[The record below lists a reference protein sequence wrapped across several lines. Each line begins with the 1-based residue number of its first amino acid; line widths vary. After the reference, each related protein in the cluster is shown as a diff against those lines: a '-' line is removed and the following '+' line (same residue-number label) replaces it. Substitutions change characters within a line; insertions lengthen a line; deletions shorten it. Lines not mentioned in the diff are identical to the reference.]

1 MSHLKPVETS
11 TPNAEPVAVIERDQP
26 ALEAKRRFNDGIA
39 QDYLNRN
46 ALRRYF
52 HDELLKQLRFL
63 VPPGAS
69 VLEVGCGVGTLLGD
83 LEPTRGLG
91 IDFSPEMIRT
101 ARQEH
106 PELEFRVADA
116 HTLEIHETFDFV
128 ILSNLVG
135 ELIDI
140 QQVLSRLPQVC
151 HDRTRIILTH
161 YNYLWAPLVRFAERL
176 GLKPQQPEQN
186 WLEID
191 DLSNLLELSGLE
203 TVRGS
208 NHVLSPVPLPL
219 IGEMINGY
227 LGNMPLINRLC
238 INHLVVARPRPE
250 SIDRDSLSVSV
261 VVACKDE
268 RGNIEQIF
276 RKTPKMGRGT
286 ELIFVDGHSED
297 GTVEEIERCIGRL
310 EELNPELDSAR
321 VFTQP
326 GTGKGDAVRLGFAEA
341 TGDVLMILDADITV
355 RPEDLPKFFDALV
368 TGKGEFINGSRLVY
382 PMEDQA
388 MRLLNML
395 ANHFF
400 GWAFSWLLD
409 QQLTDT
415 LCGTKVL
422 FRRDYEAI
430 EDGRAFF
437 GDFDPFGDFDLL
449 FGAAKLNLKIREVP
463 IRYRNREYGDIKIS
477 RFKHGLLL
485 LRMSALGF
493 RRFKLLRQSGK

>member
-1 MSHLKPVETS
+1 MTQLKSVEPLS
-11 TPNAEPVAVIERDQP
+11 TNAEPSGVIQRDQP
-26 ALEAKRRFNDGIA
+26 TLEAKRRFNDGIA
-39 QDYLNRN
+39 HEYLRRN

-52 HDELLKQLRFL
+52 HDELLKQVRFL

-83 LEPTRGLG
+83 LQPARGLG
-91 IDFSPEMIRT
+91 IDLSPEMVRL
-101 ARQEH
+101 ARENH
-106 PELEFRVADA
+106 PGLDFRVADA
-116 HTLEIHETFDFV
+116 HTLDIDETFDFV

-151 HDRTRIILTH
+151 HPRTRIIISH

-176 GLKPQQPEQN
+176 GLKPQQLEQN

-191 DLSNLLELSGLE
+191 DLSNLLELAGLE
-203 TVRGS
+203 TVRGA
-208 NHVLSPVPLPL
+208 NHVLSPVPIPV
-219 IGEMINGY
+219 IGKIVNGY
-227 LGNMPLINRLC
+227 LANMPLINRLC
-238 INHLVVARPRPE
+238 VNHLVVARPRPH
-250 SIDRDSLSVSV
+250 SLDPATLSVSV

-268 RGNIEQIF
+268 RGNIEEIF

-297 GTVEEIERCIGRL
+297 GTVEEIERCIGQL
-310 EELNPELDSAR
+310 DQLNPELDSAR

-326 GTGKGDAVRLGFAEA
+326 ATGKGDAVRLGFAEA
-341 TGDVLMILDADITV
+341 TGDILMILDADITV
-355 RPEDLPKFFDALV
+355 RPEELPKFFDALV
-368 TGKGEFINGSRLVY
+368 KGEGEFINGSRLVY

-395 ANHFF
+395 ANHVF
-400 GWAFSWLLD
+400 GWGFSWLLD
-409 QQLTDT
+409 QRLTDT

-430 EDGRAFF
+430 ERGRSFF

-493 RRFKLLRQSGK
+493 RRFKLLRESEG